1 MHPNNSTVPAPD
13 EITGM
18 DAGELSAAIH
28 SKKVSCREVMQATL
42 DRVNAINPRFNA
54 IVALQD
60 EADLLAQADN
70 KDTELA
76 KGQSQGWLHGIPQ
89 APKDLMHTKG
99 IATTLGSRIFKDN
112 IPDVDSIT
120 VERAKTDGAIII
132 GKTNTPEFGLGSQ
145 TFNAVYGA
153 TKNACNDTLCAGGS
167 SGGTAVALALN
178 MLAVA
183 DGSDMMGSLRNPA
196 AFNYVYGY
204 RPSAG
209 RVPQAP
215 APDLFVQQ
223 LGVSGPMGRTPQDCA
238 RLLATQAG
246 YDVRHPLS
254 LAGDG
259 SEFAKLAHYQPAN
272 SKPLAGKRVG
282 WLADMDGYLAMEPG
296 LLARCELG
304 LKKIEALGATI
315 EPVKMLFSPELL
327 WETWLTLRQGLQG
340 GNLSTFYKDETNRA
354 LLKPEAVWETESAL
368 GATATDFFQASLQRS
383 RFYESML
390 QMYQQSDFLVLP
402 SAQVFPFDIGIHWPK
417 EIAGKTMSTYH
428 RWMEVVLP
436 ATMAGL
442 PAMGLPI
449 APSRT
454 DGNATDMAGIQLIGP
469 PLADEAV
476 LRASIDFA
484 SAS

>member
-1 MHPNNSTVPAPD
+1 
-13 EITGM
+13 M

-42 DRVNAINPRFNA
+42 NRVNAINPRFNA

-60 EADLLAQADN
+60 EAGLLAQAD
-70 KDTELA
+70 DMDARLA
-76 KGQSQGWLHGIPQ
+76 NGQSKGWLHGIPQ

-99 IATTLGSRIFKDN
+99 IASTLGSRIFKDAV
-112 IPDVDSIT
+112 PDFDSLT
-120 VERAKTDGAIII
+120 VERAKAAGAIII

-145 TFNAVYGA
+145 TYNAVYGA
-153 TKNACNDTLCAGGS
+153 TKNAYNDTLCAGGS
-167 SGGTAVALALN
+167 SGGAAVALALN

-196 AFNYVYGY
+196 AFNNGYGF

-246 YDVRHPLS
+246 SSERFPLS

-259 SEFAKLAHYQPAN
+259 SEYATLADYKPAN

-282 WLADMDGYLAMEPG
+282 WLADMGGYLPMEPG
-296 LLARCELG
+296 VLERCELG
-304 LKKIEALGATI
+304 LAKLESLGASI
-315 EPVKMLFSPELL
+315 EPAQMKYPPEQL

-340 GNLSTFYKDETNRA
+340 GNLSTFYKNEEQRA
-354 LLKPEAVWETESAL
+354 LLKPEAIWETQSSL
-368 GATATDFFQASLQRS
+368 GATAADFFQASSQRT

-390 QMYQQSDFLVLP
+390 DMYRDADFFVLP
-402 SAQVFPFDIGIHWPK
+402 TAQVFPFDVNTHWPK
-417 EIAGKTMSTYH
+417 EIAGRTMDTYH
-428 RWMEVVLP
+428 RWMEVVLL

-442 PAMGLPI
+442 PAMNLPI
-449 APSRT
+449 APSVT
-454 DGNATDMAGIQLIGP
+454 DGNATDMAGIQLIGG
-469 PLADEAV
+469 PLADEPV